1 MGTTMLGGLLYSAG
15 LILVISLVIF
25 LQYRKYEQKQSSDD
39 VDNPNIFNYR
49 EVFGPMGL
57 EFLAISLLL
66 IWVVPY
72 GILVIAPIGL
82 ILSVLSPAGRIAWS
96 QTKTPRLMV
105 SVLLICMI
113 MLGSLVPIAQPKS
126 PESWGEPLMT
136 ENPNAPLWPASEQ
149 YTWLMAPSAD
159 EFNLEIIQSIT
170 IRTPHQLGIYGAASS
185 SLDLAELFG
194 LEQARL
200 HQAVDL
206 LDDELSFV
214 RLNPDE
220 ILLVPIPNQE
230 THRYVSNTLAID
242 EEVVVRQFE
251 LRSLSIGSNVDGVK
265 VGEVFCAATSSWG
278 GELQILVIV
287 RPLGHPDLTTDRYA
301 EKYVLDWLSV

>member
-1 MGTTMLGGLLYSAG
+1 MLGGLLYSAG
-15 LILVISLVIF
+15 LILAISLVIF

-82 ILSVLSPAGRIAWS
+82 ILSILSPAGRIAWS
-96 QTKTPRLMV
+96 QTRTPRLLV
-105 SVLLICMI
+105 CVLLISMI
-113 MLGSLVPIAQPKS
+113 MLGSLAPIAQPKS

-149 YTWLMAPSAD
+149 YTWLMAPSAG
-159 EFNLEIIQSIT
+159 ELNLEIIQSIS
-170 IRTPHQLGIYGAASS
+170 IRTPHQLGIYSAASS
-185 SLDLAELFG
+185 SLDLAELLG

-214 RLNPDE
+214 RLNPEE

-251 LRSLSIGSNVDGVK
+251 LRSLSIGSNEDGVK

-287 RPLGHPDLTTDRYA
+287 RPLGHPDIATDRYA
-301 EKYVLDWLSV
+301 EKYMLEWLSA

>member
-1 MGTTMLGGLLYSAG
+1 MLGGLLYSAG
-15 LILVISLVIF
+15 LILAISLVIF
-25 LQYRKYEQKQSSDD
+25 LQYRKFGQTQSNDD
-39 VDNPNIFNYR
+39 ADNPSNFNYR

-57 EFLAISLLL
+57 EFLVISLLL
-66 IWVVPY
+66 IWIVPY
-72 GILVIAPIGL
+72 GILAIAPIGL
-82 ILSVLSPAGRIAWS
+82 VLSFLSPAGRIAWS
-96 QTKTPRLMV
+96 RTKNSRLMV

-126 PESWGEPLMT
+126 PESWGEPLMS
-136 ENPNAPLWPASEQ
+136 ENPNAPIWPASEQ

-159 EFNLEIIQSIT
+159 EFNLEIIQSIS

-185 SLDLAELFG
+185 SFDLAELFG

-200 HQAVDL
+200 HQAVEL

-251 LRSLSIGSNVDGVK
+251 LRSLSIGSSAEGVK

-278 GELQILVIV
+278 GELHILVIV
-287 RPLGHPDLTTDRYA
+287 RPMGHPDLTTDRYA
-301 EKYVLDWLSV
+301 EKYVLEWLAV

>member
-1 MGTTMLGGLLYSAG
+1 MLGGLLYSAG
-15 LILVISLVIF
+15 LILAISLVIF

-82 ILSVLSPAGRIAWS
+82 ILSILSPAGRIAWS
-96 QTKTPRLMV
+96 QTRTPRLLV
-105 SVLLICMI
+105 CVLLISMI
-113 MLGSLVPIAQPKS
+113 MLGSLAPIAQPKS

-149 YTWLMAPSAD
+149 YTWLMAPSAG
-159 EFNLEIIQSIT
+159 ELNLEIIQSIS
-170 IRTPHQLGIYGAASS
+170 IRTPHQLGIYSAASS
-185 SLDLAELFG
+185 SLDLAELLG

-214 RLNPDE
+214 RLNPEE

-251 LRSLSIGSNVDGVK
+251 LRSLSIGSNEDGVK

-287 RPLGHPDLTTDRYA
+287 RPLGHPDLATDRYA
-301 EKYVLDWLSV
+301 EKYMLEWLSA

>member
-1 MGTTMLGGLLYSAG
+1 MLGGLLYSAG
-15 LILVISLVIF
+15 LILAISLVIF

-96 QTKTPRLMV
+96 QTRTPRLLV
-105 SVLLICMI
+105 CVLLISMI
-113 MLGSLVPIAQPKS
+113 MLGSLAPIAQPKS

-149 YTWLMAPSAD
+149 YTWLMAPSAG
-159 EFNLEIIQSIT
+159 ELNLEIIQSIS
-170 IRTPHQLGIYGAASS
+170 IRTPHQLGIYSAASS
-185 SLDLAELFG
+185 SLDLAELLG

-214 RLNPDE
+214 RLNPEE

-251 LRSLSIGSNVDGVK
+251 LRSLSIGSNEDGVK

-287 RPLGHPDLTTDRYA
+287 RPLGHPDLATDRYA
-301 EKYVLDWLSV
+301 EKYMLEWLSA

>member
-1 MGTTMLGGLLYSAG
+1 MGTVMLGGILYSAG
-15 LILVISLVIF
+15 LILAVILVIY
-25 LQYRKYEQKQSSDD
+25 LQYRKYNQLQLEGDKDSL
-39 VDNPNIFNYR
+39 NNFNYR
-49 EVFGPMGL
+49 EVFGPIGL
-57 EFLAISLLL
+57 EFLSIALLL
-66 IWVVPY
+66 IWIVPY

-82 ILSVLSPAGRIAWS
+82 ILSILSPAGRIAWS
-96 QTKTPRLMV
+96 QTRTPRLLV
-105 SVLLICMI
+105 CVLLISMI
-113 MLGSLVPIAQPKS
+113 MLGSLAPIAQPKS

-149 YTWLMAPSAD
+149 YTWLMAPSAG
-159 EFNLEIIQSIT
+159 ELNLEIIQSIS
-170 IRTPHQLGIYGAASS
+170 IRTPHQLGIYSAASS
-185 SLDLAELFG
+185 SLDLAELLG

-214 RLNPDE
+214 RLNPEE

-251 LRSLSIGSNVDGVK
+251 LRSLSIGSNEDGVK

-287 RPLGHPDLTTDRYA
+287 RPLGHPDLATDRYA
-301 EKYVLDWLSV
+301 EKYMLEWLSA

>member
-1 MGTTMLGGLLYSAG
+1 MLGGILYSAG
-15 LILVISLVIF
+15 LILAVILVIY
-25 LQYRKYEQKQSSDD
+25 LQYRKYNQLQLEGDKDSL
-39 VDNPNIFNYR
+39 NNFNYR
-49 EVFGPMGL
+49 EVFGPIGL
-57 EFLAISLLL
+57 EFLSISLLL
-66 IWVVPY
+66 IWIVPY

-82 ILSVLSPAGRIAWS
+82 ILSILSPAGRIAWS
-96 QTKTPRLMV
+96 QTRTPRLLV
-105 SVLLICMI
+105 CVLLISMI
-113 MLGSLVPIAQPKS
+113 MLGSLAPIAQPKS

-149 YTWLMAPSAD
+149 YTWLMAPSAG
-159 EFNLEIIQSIT
+159 ELNLEIIQSIS
-170 IRTPHQLGIYGAASS
+170 IRTPHQLGIYSAASS
-185 SLDLAELFG
+185 SLDLAELLG

-214 RLNPDE
+214 RLNPEE

-251 LRSLSIGSNVDGVK
+251 LRSLSIGSNEDGVK

-287 RPLGHPDLTTDRYA
+287 RPLGHPDLATDRYA
-301 EKYVLDWLSV
+301 EKYMLEWLSA

>member
-15 LILVISLVIF
+15 LILAISLVIF

-96 QTKTPRLMV
+96 QTRTPRLLV
-105 SVLLICMI
+105 CVLLISMI
-113 MLGSLVPIAQPKS
+113 MLGSLAPIAQPKS

-149 YTWLMAPSAD
+149 YTWLMAPSAG
-159 EFNLEIIQSIT
+159 ELNLEIIQSIS
-170 IRTPHQLGIYGAASS
+170 IRTPHQLGIYSAASS
-185 SLDLAELFG
+185 SLDLAELLG

-214 RLNPDE
+214 RLNPEE

-251 LRSLSIGSNVDGVK
+251 LRSLSIGSNEDGVK

-287 RPLGHPDLTTDRYA
+287 RPLGHPDLATDRYA
-301 EKYVLDWLSV
+301 EKYMLEWLSA

>member
-1 MGTTMLGGLLYSAG
+1 MGTVMLGGILYSAG
-15 LILVISLVIF
+15 LILAVILVIY
-25 LQYRKYEQKQSSDD
+25 LQYRKYNQLQLEGDKDSL
-39 VDNPNIFNYR
+39 NNFNYR
-49 EVFGPMGL
+49 EVFGPIGL
-57 EFLAISLLL
+57 EFLSISLLL
-66 IWVVPY
+66 IWIVPY

-82 ILSVLSPAGRIAWS
+82 ILSILSPAGRIAWS
-96 QTKTPRLMV
+96 QTRTPRLLV
-105 SVLLICMI
+105 CVLLISMI
-113 MLGSLVPIAQPKS
+113 MLGSLAPIAQPKS

-149 YTWLMAPSAD
+149 YTWLMAPSAG
-159 EFNLEIIQSIT
+159 ELNLEIIQSIS
-170 IRTPHQLGIYGAASS
+170 IRTPHQLGIYSAASS
-185 SLDLAELFG
+185 SLDLAELLG

-214 RLNPDE
+214 RLNPEE

-251 LRSLSIGSNVDGVK
+251 LRSLSIGSNEDGVK

-287 RPLGHPDLTTDRYA
+287 RPLGHPDLATDRYA
-301 EKYVLDWLSV
+301 EKYMLEWLSA

>member
-15 LILVISLVIF
+15 LILAISLVIF

-82 ILSVLSPAGRIAWS
+82 ILSILSPAGRIAWS
-96 QTKTPRLMV
+96 QTRTPRLLV
-105 SVLLICMI
+105 CVLLISMI
-113 MLGSLVPIAQPKS
+113 MLGSLAPIAQPKS

-149 YTWLMAPSAD
+149 YTWLMAPSAG
-159 EFNLEIIQSIT
+159 ELNLEIIQSIS
-170 IRTPHQLGIYGAASS
+170 IRTPHQLGIYSAASS
-185 SLDLAELFG
+185 SLDLAELLG

-214 RLNPDE
+214 RLNPEE

-251 LRSLSIGSNVDGVK
+251 LRSLSIGSNEDGVK

-287 RPLGHPDLTTDRYA
+287 RPLGHPDLATDRYA
-301 EKYVLDWLSV
+301 EKYMLEWLSA

>member
-1 MGTTMLGGLLYSAG
+1 MLGGILYSAG
-15 LILVISLVIF
+15 LILAVILVIY
-25 LQYRKYEQKQSSDD
+25 LQYRKYNQLQLEGDKDSL
-39 VDNPNIFNYR
+39 NNFNYR
-49 EVFGPMGL
+49 EVFGPIGL
-57 EFLAISLLL
+57 EFLSIALLL
-66 IWVVPY
+66 IWIVPY

-82 ILSVLSPAGRIAWS
+82 ILSILSPAGRIAWS
-96 QTKTPRLMV
+96 QTRTPRLLV
-105 SVLLICMI
+105 CVLLISMI
-113 MLGSLVPIAQPKS
+113 MLGSLAPIAQPKS

-149 YTWLMAPSAD
+149 YTWLMAPSAG
-159 EFNLEIIQSIT
+159 ELNLEIIQSIS
-170 IRTPHQLGIYGAASS
+170 IRTPHQLGIYSAASS
-185 SLDLAELFG
+185 SLDLAELLG

-214 RLNPDE
+214 RLNPEE

-251 LRSLSIGSNVDGVK
+251 LRSLSIGSNEDGVK

-287 RPLGHPDLTTDRYA
+287 RPLGHPDLATDRYA
-301 EKYVLDWLSV
+301 EKYMLEWLSA

>member
-1 MGTTMLGGLLYSAG
+1 MGTVMLGGILYSAG
-15 LILVISLVIF
+15 LILAVILVIY
-25 LQYRKYEQKQSSDD
+25 LQYRKYNQLQLEGDKDSL
-39 VDNPNIFNYR
+39 NNFNYR
-49 EVFGPMGL
+49 EVFGPIGL
-57 EFLAISLLL
+57 EFLSIALLL
-66 IWVVPY
+66 IWIVPY

-82 ILSVLSPAGRIAWS
+82 ILSILSPAGRIAWS
-96 QTKTPRLMV
+96 QTRTPRLLV
-105 SVLLICMI
+105 CVLLISMI
-113 MLGSLVPIAQPKS
+113 MLGSLAPIAQPKS

-149 YTWLMAPSAD
+149 YTWLMAPSAG
-159 EFNLEIIQSIT
+159 ELNLEIIQSIS
-170 IRTPHQLGIYGAASS
+170 IRTPHQLGIYSAASS
-185 SLDLAELFG
+185 SLDLAELLG

-214 RLNPDE
+214 RLNPEE

-251 LRSLSIGSNVDGVK
+251 LRSLSIGSNEDGVK

-287 RPLGHPDLTTDRYA
+287 MPLGHPDLATDRYA
-301 EKYVLDWLSV
+301 EIFMLDWLSA

>member
-1 MGTTMLGGLLYSAG
+1 
-15 LILVISLVIF
+15 
-25 LQYRKYEQKQSSDD
+25 
-39 VDNPNIFNYR
+39 
-49 EVFGPMGL
+49 
-57 EFLAISLLL
+57 
-66 IWVVPY
+66 
-72 GILVIAPIGL
+72 
-82 ILSVLSPAGRIAWS
+82 
-96 QTKTPRLMV
+96 
-105 SVLLICMI
+105 
-113 MLGSLVPIAQPKS
+113 MLGSLAPIAQPKS

-149 YTWLMAPSAD
+149 YTWLMAPSAG
-159 EFNLEIIQSIT
+159 ELNLEIIQSIS
-170 IRTPHQLGIYGAASS
+170 IRTPHQLGIYSAASS
-185 SLDLAELFG
+185 SLDLAELLG

-214 RLNPDE
+214 RLNPEE

-251 LRSLSIGSNVDGVK
+251 LRSLSIGSNEDGVK

-287 RPLGHPDLTTDRYA
+287 RPLGHPDLATDRYA
-301 EKYVLDWLSV
+301 EKYMLEWLSA